1 MQGML
6 TAESIT
12 KIHSNVEVLSNISL
26 KIEKGEIISITG
38 PSGAG
43 KTSLLYILGTLDKP
57 DSGKVIFEGKDI
69 STLKPYELSHFRNE
83 NIGFIFQ
90 YHNLLPEFTVL
101 ENTAMPC
108 YLGGMSK
115 RDADDMAYEVLDLV
129 GLEDKLSHKPTELS
143 GGECQRVAIARSLAN
158 NPSIIFADEPTG
170 SLDSKNAKTIYD
182 IFFNIREKLKKTI
195 VFVTHNEYFANLA
208 DRKFE
213 MIDGKLVN

>member
-1 MQGML
+1 ML
-6 TAESIT
+6 TAESLK
-12 KIHSNVEVLSNISL
+12 KIHSEIEVLSNISL
-26 KIEKGEIISITG
+26 KIGKGEIISITG

-57 DSGKVIFEGKDI
+57 DYGKIIFEGKDI
-69 STLKPYELSHFRNE
+69 STLKSHELAHFRNE
-83 NIGFIFQ
+83 NIGFVFQ
-90 YHNLLPEFTVL
+90 YHNLLPEFTAL
-101 ENTAMPC
+101 ENAAMPC
-108 YLGGMSK
+108 YLGGISK

-143 GGECQRVAIARSLAN
+143 GGECQRVAIARALAN
-158 NPSIIFADEPTG
+158 NPGIIFADEPTG
-170 SLDSKNAKTIYD
+170 SLDSQNAKAIYN
-182 IFFNIREKLKKTI
+182 IFFNIREKLTKTI